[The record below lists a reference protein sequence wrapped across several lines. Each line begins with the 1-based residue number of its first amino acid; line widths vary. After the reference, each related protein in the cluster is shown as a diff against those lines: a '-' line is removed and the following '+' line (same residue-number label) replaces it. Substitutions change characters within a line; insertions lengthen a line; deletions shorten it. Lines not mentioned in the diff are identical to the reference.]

1 MMGGMDSLSRILDE
15 LHDTLDVELQ
25 EGRTQVE
32 IPPELA
38 AAWLARKPPSSA
50 AARRGGAASRPDRA
64 ARSPAVASA
73 PAGPAA
79 AARDAPDGDAA
90 GSLEEIAAQIASC
103 TRCEL
108 QATRSRTVPGA
119 GQVRP
124 DVLFIGEGPG
134 AEEDAQGIPFV
145 GRAGQ
150 LLTRMIEAMGYQ
162 RDQVFIANIV
172 KCRPPGNRAPTAQ
185 EIEACLPY
193 LRRQITLIRP
203 VVIVP
208 MGNVAVQGLLGT
220 TSGITQLR
228 NRWHAY
234 EGIPVMP
241 TFHPSYLL
249 RFPAVK
255 KDAWADLLMVLKRL
269 GRTPPPRPHNP
280 APTP

>member
-1 MMGGMDSLSRILDE
+1 MMARMEPLSRILDDLRE
-15 LHDTLDVELQ
+15 TLDVELQ
-25 EGRTQVE
+25 EGRTHVE

-38 AAWLARKPPSSA
+38 AAWLGRRSSA
-50 AARRGGAASRPDRA
+50 SAARRAGKAPGSDKAA
-64 ARSPAVASA
+64 
-73 PAGPAA
+73 GNPAA
-79 AARDAPDGDAA
+79 AGMAEPRPAAAVRAAPRSAGT
-90 GSLEEIAAQIASC
+90 GSLEAIVTEIAAC

-108 QATRSRTVPGA
+108 HATRTRTVPGV
-119 GQVRP
+119 GRVRP
-124 DVLFIGEGPG
+124 DVLFVGEGPG

-162 RDQVFIANIV
+162 RDEVFIANIV
-172 KCRPPGNRAPTAQ
+172 KCRPPGNRNPTAP

-193 LRRQITLIRP
+193 LRRQIALIQP
-203 VVIVP
+203 AVIVP

-220 TSGITQLR
+220 TSGITHLR

-249 RFPAVK
+249 RFPTAK

-269 GRTPPPRPHNP
+269 GRTPPPRPDRP
-280 APTP
+280 APTT